1 MFFFILHFFCI
12 FMQFNQ
18 SEHFFVMNSI
28 KSASTI
34 EWICYKIAPA
44 NNHFEYFCIAS
55 EMKTNNCQDRHII
68 LWFPFPRKKT
78 MVIFVVY
85 ITCCKTLFNLHCIEL
100 RRLKVHFLSGW
111 TCAIKA
117 GILNIHCLFIH
128 EKRSNGS
135 TADMGKGFQAWSY
148 IYVKG

>member
-55 EMKTNNCQDRHII
+55 EMKTNNCQDRNII

-85 ITCCKTLFNLHCIEL
+85 ITCWKTLFNLHCIEL
-100 RRLKVHFLSGW
+100 RRLTVHFLSGW
-111 TCAIKA
+111 TYFLFYLFATHNK
-117 GILNIHCLFIH
+117 IHNKQELCHKSRDFKHSLLIYSQK
-128 EKRSNGS
+128 EK
-135 TADMGKGFQAWSY
+135 
-148 IYVKG
+148 